1 MADKKLVKEWLDLA
15 QDDFGFANVNL
26 NDKETEYFGL
36 ICFHF
41 QQAAEKYLK
50 AFIVANDLRF
60 EKIHDLDT
68 LREICL
74 EKDLDFSELK
84 EECIFLNDFYV
95 ESRYPVIVPSVMT
108 RKIAVQAKK
117 STEKIGYFVKTR
129 LDRHGKAIK

>member
-1 MADKKLVKEWLDLA
+1 MANQKIIKEWLDLA
-15 QDDFGFANVNL
+15 ENDFGFADVNL

-41 QQAAEKYLK
+41 HQAAEKYLK
-50 AFIVANDLRF
+50 TFIVANDLRF

-84 EECIFLNDFYV
+84 EECVFLNDFYV

-108 RKIAVQAKK
+108 GEIAVQAKK
-117 STEKIGYFVKTR
+117 SAEKIGSFVKTR
-129 LDRHGKAIK
+129 LDRHGQAIK